1 MIRVLTHPRGLSI
14 STDDSTTHNPLIR
27 RIEERVGA
35 DQLLVYRG
43 QLILPSNLA
52 GDVLELLDTFEVSW
66 DESLLRQARAQSEH
80 RRMQLRARVEV
91 AQALEDPNSVLGDYE
106 LLSKLDPHQLAAV
119 AAISVNSLKGLAL
132 FDEQGT
138 GKTVVALAAFDNLKQ
153 RGKVQRLLVMAPK
166 SVLGAW
172 GNDSKLLFGSAYLVS
187 TVAGSPFDRRRIIQN
202 PHDILLVSYDSA
214 VRERGLLRMILAAK
228 PAAYMLVVDESYF
241 VKNPKT
247 ARAQVVADIRPFCER
262 AVVLCGTPAP
272 NSAVDIVNQ
281 IDIADG
287 GVAFAG
293 RSISKDSEEAMS
305 EITQALEQTIYLRR
319 LKEDVFPNLP
329 VKEFERV
336 LVDLRPN
343 QRALYDRARDQ
354 LVLAVRSVDDREFTR
369 RLSSFLA
376 KRAAL
381 LQICSNPSTIDPL
394 YTEEPAKLLALD
406 RLLNELIEQQ
416 SKKVVIWSFF
426 RASLQAIVERYQH
439 LGLVRIDG
447 SVLRVEDRIEAISL
461 FQNDEKVRLFV
472 GNAAAAGAGIT
483 LTAAHHAIYE
493 SFSNQAAHYMQSVDR
508 IHRRGQTQNVINHI
522 LLATNTIETRE
533 FNRILEKENAG
544 RDLLRDSYKELITR
558 DRFLA
563 DLGTSNE

>member
-1 MIRVLTHPRGLSI
+1 MIKVLIHPRGLSI
-14 STDDSTTHNPLIR
+14 STDKNTSQNSLIR

-52 GDVLELLDTFEVSW
+52 GDVLELLDTDEVSW
-66 DESLLRQARAQSEH
+66 DESLLRQAREQAEH

-91 AQALEDPNSVLGDYE
+91 AQAIENPNSILGDYE
-106 LLSKLDPHQLAAV
+106 LLSKLDSHQLAAV
-119 AAISVNSLKGLAL
+119 AAISVISLKGLAL

-138 GKTVVALAAFDNLKQ
+138 GKTIVALAAFNHLK
-153 RGKVQRLLVMAPK
+153 RIGKVHRLLVIAPK

-172 GNDSKLLFGSAYLVS
+172 KTDCKLLFDSAYRVGM
-187 TVAGSPFDRRRIIQN
+187 VAGSSFDRRRVIQSL
-202 PHDILLVSYDSA
+202 HDILLVSYDSA
-214 VRERGLLRMILAAK
+214 VRERGLIKMIVAAK
-228 PAAYMLVVDESYF
+228 PADYMLVVDESYF

-247 ARAQVVADIRPFCER
+247 ARAQVVASLRPFCER

-272 NSAVDIVNQ
+272 NSATDIVNQ
-281 IDIADG
+281 IEIADG
-287 GVAFAG
+287 GVAFG
-293 RSISKDSEEAMS
+293 RRSISKDSEEAVV
-305 EITQALEQTIYLRR
+305 EIAEALDQTIYLRR
-319 LKEDVFPNLP
+319 LKEDTFPNLP
-329 VKEFERV
+329 TKEFERV
-336 LVDLRPN
+336 LVNLRPT
-343 QRALYDRARDQ
+343 QRSLYERARDQ

-376 KRAAL
+376 KRVTL

-394 YTEEPAKLLALD
+394 HTEEPAKLLALD
-406 RLLNELIEQQ
+406 RLLHELIEEQN
-416 SKKVVIWSFF
+416 KKVVIWSFF
-426 RASLQAIVERYQH
+426 RGSLQAIVERYRRF
-439 LGLVRIDG
+439 GLVRIDG
-447 SVLRVEDRIEAISL
+447 SVLRVEDRIEAINR

-522 LLATNTIETRE
+522 LLARNTIETRE
-533 FNRILEKENAG
+533 FNRILEKESAG
-544 RDLLRDSYKELITR
+544 RDLLGDRYKELITR

-563 DLGTSNE
+563 DLGTSDD

>member
-14 STDDSTTHNPLIR
+14 STDDSTAYNPLIR
-27 RIEERVGA
+27 RIEERVGT
-35 DQLLVYRG
+35 DQLLVYKG

-52 GDVLELLDTFEVSW
+52 GEVLELLDTYDVSW
-66 DESLLRQARAQSEH
+66 DESLLRQARKQSEH
-80 RRMQLRARVEV
+80 RSMQLRAQIEV
-91 AQALEDPNSVLGDYE
+91 AQALEDPHSVLGNYE

-119 AAISVNSLKGLAL
+119 AATSVTSLKGLAL

-138 GKTVVALAAFDNLKQ
+138 GKTIVALAAFDNLKR
-153 RGKVQRLLVMAPK
+153 RGKVRRLLVIAPK

-172 GNDSKLLFGSAYLVS
+172 ETDSKLLFDSAYRVG
-187 TVAGSPFDRRRIIQN
+187 TVAGSPFDRRRVIQST
-202 PHDILLVSYDSA
+202 HDILLVSYDSA
-214 VRERGLLRMILAAK
+214 IRERGLLRMIVAAK
-228 PAAYMLVVDESYF
+228 PADYMLVVDESYF

-247 ARAQVVADIRPFCER
+247 ARAQVVAELRPFCER

-281 IDIADG
+281 INIADG

-305 EITQALEQTIYLRR
+305 EITRALDQTIYLRR

-329 VKEFERV
+329 VKEFERI
-336 LVDLRPN
+336 LVDLRPV
-343 QRALYDRARDQ
+343 QRTLYNRARDQ

-369 RLSSFLA
+369 KLSSFLA
-376 KRAAL
+376 RRAAL

-406 RLLNELIEQQ
+406 KLLDELIEQQ
-416 SKKVVIWSFF
+416 NKKVVIWAFF
-426 RASLQAIVERYQH
+426 RASLQAIVERYKH
-439 LGLVRIDG
+439 FGLVRVDG
-447 SVLRVEDRIEAISL
+447 SVLRVEDRIEAINL

-522 LLATNTIETRE
+522 IIARKTIETHE
-533 FNRILEKENAG
+533 FNRILEKESAG
-544 RDLLRDSYKELITR
+544 RDLLRDRYKESITR

-563 DLGTSNE
+563 DLGASDE